1 MATIEKTKE
10 QPKKLPVQEDLSDGE
25 DYDSADDYTDEESEE
40 EIPQVQKK
48 KQLQRRKQPVQQ
60 DDDDEYT
67 DEDDYDE
74 YDYSDDSGDDAM
86 QPYSKQNSSF
96 KPNGGMDV
104 LHKEEPSMLD
114 QEGMKLRLELNL
126 EIEVELKARIHG
138 DLTLALI
145 RGLARARLLPLLT
158 VTLILSRQLIVPII
172 QITTAQ
178 SLSLCLSF
186 YLSFSCAALP
196 SDSTM
201 SSKDFIIKHMN
212 ADHQDS
218 LVLFLRAYCGITSS
232 QAKSAKL
239 EDIDLTNLIITAHGT
254 RYSAPIEPPMKD
266 YSEARSRMVA
276 MHKESLRRL
285 GRSDITL
292 TEYRAP
298 RGLPIVVFGL
308 CLFFYASCF
317 QRSNLLPGSFV
328 YEYFGYKFVPKLA
341 HFVYNIQPWFFPL
354 VVGIHVFE
362 TVLLIVTQLRPLGV
376 PVLSVLWCKWVA
388 SCFVEG
394 FDTFQRIKQIV
405 QEEREKKGKSQ

>member
-10 QPKKLPVQEDLSDGE
+10 QPKKLPVQDDLSDGE

-40 EIPQVQKK
+40 EIPQAQKK

-145 RGLARARLLPLLT
+145 SLYQLYKSQLLNL
-158 VTLILSRQLIVPII
+158 
-172 QITTAQ
+172 
-178 SLSLCLSF
+178 SLSLFLTIFLSF
-186 YLSFSCAALP
+186 FLVSCTSLS

-239 EDIDLTNLIITAHGT
+239 EDINLTNLIITAHGT
-254 RYSAPIEPPMKD
+254 RYSAPIEPPMKN

-298 RGLPIVVFGL
+298 RGFPVVVFGL
-308 CLFFYASCF
+308 CLFFYVSCF

-328 YEYFGYKFVPKLA
+328 YEYFGYKFVPDLA
-341 HFVYNIQPWFFPL
+341 HFFYNIQPWFFPL

-376 PVLSVLWCKWVA
+376 PVLSALWCKWVA
-388 SCFVEG
+388 SCLVEG

>member
-1 MATIEKTKE
+1 MATVEKTKE

-40 EIPQVQKK
+40 EIPQTQKK

-60 DDDDEYT
+60 DSEDEYT

-74 YDYSDDSGDDAM
+74 YDYSDDDGDDAM

-104 LHKEEPSMLD
+104 LHKDEPSMLD

-145 RGLARARLLPLLT
+145 SFLGSTPTGL
-158 VTLILSRQLIVPII
+158 I
-172 QITTAQ
+172 
-178 SLSLCLSF
+178 
-186 YLSFSCAALP
+186 
-196 SDSTM
+196 M

-232 QAKSAKL
+232 QAKSANL
-239 EDIDLTNLIITAHGT
+239 EDITLTNLIIAAHGT
-254 RYSAPIEPPMKD
+254 RYSVPIEPPMKD

-285 GRSDITL
+285 GRSDIAL

-298 RGLPIVVFGL
+298 RGFPVVVFGL

-317 QRSNLLPGSFV
+317 RRSNLLPGSFV
-328 YEYFGYKFVPKLA
+328 YEYFGYKFVPDLA

-376 PVLSVLWCKWVA
+376 PIFSGLWCKWVG
-388 SCFVEG
+388 SCFIEG
-394 FDTFQRIKQIV
+394 FDTFRRIKQIV
-405 QEEREKKGKSQ
+405 QEERGKKGKSQ

>member
-40 EIPQVQKK
+40 EIPQAQKK

-145 RGLARARLLPLLT
+145 SLYQLYKSRLLN
-158 VTLILSRQLIVPII
+158 
-172 QITTAQ
+172 
-178 SLSLCLSF
+178 LSLCLSF